1 MRTKILPMIFNK
13 IFFKNI
19 IKDYYYKFYSKK
31 LLKHYPDWS
40 DILKDI
46 NFDNLK
52 NKHSKKILIATSTGG
67 SRHAISDETLFGL
80 SLKARGMDV
89 DFLLCDQALP
99 ACSENTYMDYN
110 DKKEFIRYGSS
121 TKCSA
126 CWNAGKNT
134 LQQAGFNTL
143 KFSDYISNEELKII
157 RDIEKKIKHN
167 EIRHFKINDISIG
180 EHAYAGALRYNAR
193 GELEASDDDQ
203 TILKRYFFSAL
214 KTYFI
219 SKNLFEKKRYE
230 ILLLN
235 HGIYVPQGIISEVAK
250 MKGLNVSTWFTA
262 YKNKSFLFS
271 HKETYHKSLLKEPN
285 EEWESLNLDREDQ
298 EELDNYISSRKHG
311 TNDWVYFHNKKPEFN
326 FNLKNYIVSKEN
338 TFVSLFS
345 NVVWDA
351 QLFFDQ
357 NIFDNMVQWIIETIN
372 YFQKINKIL
381 VIRAHPAEISGTL
394 PSKQKIYEEIKKHY
408 GKLPDNIVFI
418 GPENPLSSYSII
430 EKSEFCI
437 VYGSTI
443 GTEIAAMG
451 KNVLVGG
458 EAWIKN
464 KNISYDPIT
473 KKEYFKFISE
483 LLIDPKM
490 NDESYNRA
498 RKYAYHFFFRRMI
511 PVELIDVNKEKS
523 DDFIITQKS
532 IEKIFPGKN
541 SDKGIETI
549 CESIINNKSFIYGK

>member
-1 MRTKILPMIFNK
+1 MKN
-13 IFFKNI
+13 IFFKNYLKNI
-19 IKDYYYKFYSKK
+19 YYKIFYKK
-31 LLKHYPDWS
+31 LLKNYPDWS
-40 DILKDI
+40 NILKDI
-46 NFDNLK
+46 DFNNLR
-52 NKHSKKILIATSTGG
+52 NQHPKKILIATSTGG
-67 SRHAISDETLFGL
+67 HRHAISAETLFGL
-80 SLKARGMDV
+80 SLKSRGMKV
-89 DFLLCDQALP
+89 DFLLCDKALP
-99 ACSENTYMDYN
+99 ACSENTYMDYDN
-110 DKKEFIRYGSS
+110 KKEFLKYGSS
-121 TKCSA
+121 IKCST

-134 LQQAGFNTL
+134 LKQAGFNTL
-143 KFSDYISNEELKII
+143 KFSDFISNDELKII
-157 RDIEKKIKHN
+157 RDIEKKTKHT
-167 EIRHFKINDISIG
+167 EIRHFKLNDISIG

-193 GELEASDDDQ
+193 GELELSEDDQ
-203 TILKRYFFSAL
+203 MILKKYFFSAL

-219 SKNLFEKKRYE
+219 SKNLFDEKKYD

-250 MKGLNVSTWFTA
+250 KQGLNVSTWFTA

-285 EEWESLNLDREDQ
+285 EEWENLSLNQQ
-298 EELDNYISSRKHG
+298 EQEKLDNYISSRKLG

-326 FNLKNYIVSKEN
+326 FNLNNHVKTREN
-338 TFVSLFS
+338 KFVSLFT

-357 NIFDNMVQWIIETIN
+357 NIFDNMIQWIIETIN
-372 YFQKINKIL
+372 YFIKINKIL

-394 PSKQKIYEEIKKHY
+394 PSQQKVYDEIIKYY
-408 GKLPDNIVFI
+408 GKLPNNIVFI
-418 GPENPLSSYSII
+418 GPEDPLSSYSII

-464 KNISYDPIT
+464 KNISYDPKT
-473 KKEYFKFISE
+473 KKEYFKFLSE

-490 NDESYNRA
+490 NYEACNRA

-511 PVELIDVNKEKS
+511 PVELIGVDKEKHN
-523 DDFIITQKS
+523 DFIITRKS
-532 IEKIFPGKN
+532 IEKILPGNN

-549 CESIINNKSFIYGK
+549 CESIINNKSFIYGKKI